1 MACLFCVPAI
11 WRSYAYEAVERG
23 QGTKQLWGLPTDVT
37 AQGAISRSG
46 KEDRLPGLCGKSVKA
61 ACADECSTCSKFAL
75 KMQCFKKN
83 SKKWQ
88 LPYFPYAA
96 PCRQGFIDAF
106 GYVAEPNASSLSGWP
121 FILDGAFGTWRCY
134 IARWMECKEGR
145 SGESISQSADHAR
158 AARSASIG
166 RAGYGRRLSD
176 KAAKS
181 CVV

>member
-1 MACLFCVPAI
+1 MGASNGCNSARCNIPKRQGRPPAGTVWQIRKSCV
-11 WRSYAYEAVERG
+11 RRRMLYVF
-23 QGTKQLWGLPTDVT
+23 LNLH
-37 AQGAISRSG
+37 SRCNAS
-46 KEDRLPGLCGKSVKA
+46 RR
-61 ACADECSTCSKFAL
+61 T
-75 KMQCFKKN
+75 Q
-83 SKKWQ
+83 KKWQ
-88 LPYFPYAA
+88 LPHFPYAA
-96 PCRQGFIDAF
+96 SCRQGFIDAF

-121 FILDGAFGTWRCY
+121 FILDGTFGTRRCC
-134 IARWMECKEGR
+134 IARWVECKEGR

>member
-61 ACADECSTCSKFAL
+61 ACDKERSTCSKFAL

-83 SKKWQ
+83 SKKVAATTFSICCVLQARFYRRIQ
-88 LPYFPYAA
+88 L
-96 PCRQGFIDAF
+96 CGGIQC
-106 GYVAEPNASSLSGWP
+106 NLSKWVT
-121 FILDGAFGTWRCY
+121 FY
-134 IARWMECKEGR
+134 
-145 SGESISQSADHAR
+145 
-158 AARSASIG
+158 IG
-166 RAGYGRRLSD
+166 RGFRYTEVLHSTMGGMQRRQ
-176 KAAKS
+176 KRRKHWPKHGS
-181 CVV
+181 CSCRSQRIHWKGGIRTAFIG